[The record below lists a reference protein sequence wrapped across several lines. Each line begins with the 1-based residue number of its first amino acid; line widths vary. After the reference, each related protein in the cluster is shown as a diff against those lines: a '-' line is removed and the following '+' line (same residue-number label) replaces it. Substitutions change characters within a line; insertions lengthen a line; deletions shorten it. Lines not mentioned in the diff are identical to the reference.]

1 VQLACH
7 SSTALRLKKHRYNA
21 SMTEPPLEP
30 PDWLDREDAVL
41 APYAMHARASR
52 GRAHPEPPHPYRT
65 MFQRDRERVVH
76 ATAFRR
82 LMNKTQVIVA
92 QTNDHH
98 RTRLTHT
105 LEVAQIS
112 RTLSRRLALNEDLTE
127 AIALSHD
134 LGHPPFGHAGEDMLD
149 DCLKDHGG
157 FDHNLHAL
165 RLVELLEE
173 RYPDFPGL
181 NLSWETREAFVQH
194 SKRRDEP
201 SVCEYLAAGRPL
213 LEAQVVD
220 AADSLTYD
228 THDVDDALGLGLLTL
243 EELDEVEMWR
253 RAGAEVRRPGL
264 SADLVRT
271 GVVRHLIDWQVRDMV
286 AHTLDQLRK
295 NRIQSVEDVRRAG
308 GPLVGCSPELA
319 PLKSDLERFLHERV
333 YRHYRVMRMKHKGSR
348 IIRALFD
355 EFCSHPELLPGRF
368 TRRRDGDP
376 LPRVVGDYI
385 AGMTDRF
392 AQQEYLR
399 LFQPLPEV

>member
-1 VQLACH
+1 MND
-7 SSTALRLKKHRYNA
+7 YP
-21 SMTEPPLEP
+21 MDP

-52 GRAHPEPPHPYRT
+52 GRAHPEPAHPYRT
-65 MFQRDRERVVH
+65 IFQRDRERVVH
-76 ATAFRR
+76 CTGFRR

-112 RTLSRRLALNEDLTE
+112 RTLSRRMALNEDLTE

-134 LGHPPFGHAGEDMLD
+134 LGHPPFGHAGEDTLN

-165 RLVELLEE
+165 RLVDVLEE
-173 RYPDFPGL
+173 RYADFPGL
-181 NLSWETREAFVQH
+181 NLSWEVREAFVH
-194 SKRRDEP
+194 HAKRRDPAAHREF
-201 SVCEYLAAGRPL
+201 LAAGQPL

-220 AADSLTYD
+220 ATDSLTYD
-228 THDVDDALGLGLLTL
+228 THDVDDALGLGLLSL
-243 EELDEVEMWR
+243 EELESVEMWR
-253 RAGAEVRRPGL
+253 RAAETVHRPGL
-264 SADLVRT
+264 SPELIRT
-271 GVVRHLIDWQVRDMV
+271 IVVRHLIDWQVRDMV
-286 AHTLDQLRK
+286 SCTLERLK
-295 NRIQSVEDVRRAG
+295 KERIRSVEDVRQAP
-308 GPLVGCSPELA
+308 GPLVSCSAEMA
-319 PLKSDLERFLHERV
+319 PLKEELERFLHERV

-355 EFCSHPELLPGRF
+355 EFCRFPELLPERF
-368 TRRRDGDP
+368 TRRREGDS
-376 LPRVVGDYI
+376 LPRQVGDYI
-385 AGMTDRF
+385 AGMTDRY

>member
-1 VQLACH
+1 MGGLCNWRANSASTSSRLAH
-7 SSTALRLKKHRYNA
+7 ASYNG
-21 SMTEPPLEP
+21 SMTELPLDP

-52 GRAHPEPPHPYRT
+52 GRTHPEPAHPYRT
-65 MFQRDRERVVH
+65 MFQRDRERIVH

-134 LGHPPFGHAGEDMLD
+134 LGHPPFGHAGEDMLS
-149 DCLKDHGG
+149 DCLKEYGG

-165 RLVELLEE
+165 RPVGVVEE
-173 RYPDFPGL
+173 RYADFPGL
-181 NLSWETREAFVQH
+181 NLSWEVREAFVQH
-194 SKRRDEP
+194 SKRRDRP
-201 SVCEYLAAGRPL
+201 DVQEYLAAGRPL

-220 AADSLTYD
+220 ATDSLTYD

-253 RAGAEVRRPGL
+253 RAAEQVRRPGL
-264 SADLVRT
+264 PADLFRT
-271 GVVRHLIDWQVRDMV
+271 GVIRYLIDWQVRDMV
-286 AHTLDQLRK
+286 AHTLERLRQE
-295 NRIQSVEDVRRAG
+295 RIQSVADVRRTPQLLVEC
-308 GPLVGCSPELA
+308 GPEMA
-319 PLKSDLERFLHERV
+319 PLKADLELFLHERV

-355 EFCSHPELLPGRF
+355 EF
-368 TRRRDGDP
+368 
-376 LPRVVGDYI
+376 
-385 AGMTDRF
+385 
-392 AQQEYLR
+392 
-399 LFQPLPEV
+399 